1 MRRAGERGK
10 AIGKTM
16 ITLIK
21 AVAGMALALCIL
33 SPGSSPKAD
42 TCECKAKS
50 KVMQLAPRAD
60 TCECK
65 AKKD

>member
-1 MRRAGERGK
+1 
-10 AIGKTM
+10 M

-21 AVAGMALALCIL
+21 AVAGAALALCIL

-42 TCECKAKS
+42 TCECKAKA